1 MVKKGAV
8 FLLFLLVFSNLL
20 HIFCAEWER
29 RFHILNALF
38 ADINPIGE
46 PDLHRLS
53 SSLFEVLIKLNN
65 NE

>member
-1 MVKKGAV
+1 MVKKRAV
-8 FLLFLLVFSNLL
+8 SLLFLLVFSNLL
-20 HIFCAEWER
+20 HISYPEWER